1 MDICHLRR
9 RWVGYESR
17 GGTCHKNRLHLQYS
31 LQVRKGSR
39 CHEDIVVCSMYK
51 IEVHFGVA
59 AVIYAS
65 PERPKVLNFFSAQKN
80 NSRVINNKVR

>member
-1 MDICHLRR
+1 MNL
-9 RWVGYESR
+9 VR

-39 CHEDIVVCSMYK
+39 CHEDIVVCNMYK
-51 IEVHFGVA
+51 NEVHSGVA

-65 PERPKVLNFFSAQKN
+65 PERPKVLNFFLLRTIAGLSTT
-80 NSRVINNKVR
+80 R